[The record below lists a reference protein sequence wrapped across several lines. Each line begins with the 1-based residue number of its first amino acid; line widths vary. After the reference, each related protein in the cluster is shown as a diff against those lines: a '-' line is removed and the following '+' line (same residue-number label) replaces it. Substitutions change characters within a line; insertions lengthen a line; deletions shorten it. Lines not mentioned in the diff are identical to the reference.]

1 MFAARAILP
10 VVRRETLIAA
20 MIPGGVRHLKPK
32 PQSLNRHRSGG
43 PVAPL
48 TLRGYLP
55 K

>member
-1 MFAARAILP
+1 VILP
-10 VVRRETLIAA
+10 VARRETLIVA

-32 PQSLNRHRSGG
+32 PQSLNRHRIEFGA
-43 PVAPL
+43 PVEAL